1 MDKLEVNLCYCL
13 TLTAC
18 LGFGTWQTTFAVV
31 GNTNTTAVFE
41 AKFGWDEYE
50 TILYNTIISSSA
62 IVGLAVGSF
71 LGGPLIKIGR
81 RRGAIIANIIGIISS
96 AITMAGSTPFLTA
109 GRLLLGVAAGIYNVI
124 FGKMVVENMPEKLAQ
139 KLAMIHNGSVCCGF
153 VVAFGMGGLLPD
165 ATDSEANKV
174 DELWRVIYLV
184 PAFIGI
190 VELLLITLVFKQE
203 PIAYCLM
210 MGYEE

>member
-1 MDKLEVNLCYCL
+1 
-13 TLTAC
+13 
-18 LGFGTWQTTFAVV
+18 
-31 GNTNTTAVFE
+31 
-41 AKFGWDEYE
+41 
-50 TILYNTIISSSA
+50 
-62 IVGLAVGSF
+62 
-71 LGGPLIKIGR
+71 
-81 RRGAIIANIIGIISS
+81 
-96 AITMAGSTPFLTA
+96 
-109 GRLLLGVAAGIYNVI
+109 
-124 FGKMVVENMPEKLAQ
+124 
-139 KLAMIHNGSVCCGF
+139 MIHNGSVCCGF